1 VKQLVLLVRVFALLS
16 LLAVGGGTAV
26 LPAMKHRTV
35 DSYHWLTE
43 DQFRDAYSLGQ
54 VAPGPNMMMV
64 TVIGYRVA
72 GTPGALAVT
81 AAFFLPA
88 CLLTLCAGRVWERF
102 HASPWRVAVQ
112 RGLAPVSIGLMCA
125 GILSL
130 ARVAIFNPT
139 TLLFAAVV
147 FGVLLRRHMNP
158 AYLILAGG
166 IAGVLLL
173 PW

>member
-1 VKQLVLLVRVFALLS
+1 MKQIVSLVRVFGLLS

-26 LPAMKHRTV
+26 LPAMKHHTV
-35 DSYHWLTE
+35 DDHHWLTD

-54 VAPGPNMMMV
+54 VAPGPNMLMV

-72 GTPGALAVT
+72 GTPGAIAVT
-81 AAFFLPA
+81 LAFFLPA
-88 CLLTLCAGRVWERF
+88 SLLTLCAGRLWERF

-130 ARVAIFNPT
+130 GRIAIFNVT
-139 TLLFAAVV
+139 TLLFAAAV
-147 FGVLLRRHMNP
+147 FTVLLSRHINP
-158 AYLILAGG
+158 AFLILAGG
-166 IAGVLLL
+166 VAGVLFL